1 MATVLEIKQ
10 SILDLSAT
18 EYAEIIEWLYEREE
32 AEWDRQIEADAA
44 TGKLDF
50 LKAQVAV
57 PTETDAQRRVRA
69 NLRRP
74 SAGRR
79 LAPPTQADAQGRP
92 RLSPWERPTRSVG

>member
-57 PTETDAQRRVRA
+57 SPQRRPTPRSSHAGRRPGPPPPLPVGEADAQRRVRA
-69 NLRRP
+69 
-74 SAGRR
+74 
-79 LAPPTQADAQGRP
+79 RP
-92 RLSPWERPTRSVG
+92 RPLATSPC

>member
-50 LKAQVAV
+50 LKAQAM
-57 PTETDAQRRVRA
+57 DANKTAPWSTRNPPGLQCIEPRRNSGNA
-69 NLRRP
+69 LRDSLNRCK
-74 SAGRR
+74 ARR
-79 LAPPTQADAQGRP
+79 GGTIGC
-92 RLSPWERPTRSVG
+92 